1 MPAFAVENLSVA
13 FGAGRNT
20 RVALDRVS
28 FKVGAGELLVILG
41 PTGAGK
47 TTLLRA
53 LAGLQKPQGGKIFE
67 EGASGA
73 GGAEG
78 RTDISLL
85 PPHRRDAAMVFQNF
99 SLYPRMTVYGN
110 LAFPLRPKALGLAQ
124 TEIDARVAQAAGLL
138 GLTDKLERKPNEL
151 SGGELQRVAIGRAL
165 VRRPKLFL
173 LDEPLANLD
182 AKLRERMTVEIHRLQ
197 RALGAAMVYVTHDH
211 VEAMSLADRILVL
224 AGGRVLQAGHPED
237 IYRHPVDSQVAGMLG
252 HPAINL
258 FGAAEAARLGL
269 PDSGGKLSA
278 IRPESWRVTPDVA
291 GPAKVTVVEHLG
303 ARTALL
309 LDVQGI
315 GLRTVVAPSLRVKAG
330 DRLRLSV
337 DPSEILHLDR

>member
-1 MPAFAVENLSVA
+1 MPAFSVENLSVA
-13 FGAGRNT
+13 FGSGKQAR
-20 RVALDRVS
+20 RALDRVS
-28 FKVGAGELLVILG
+28 FKVNAGELLVVLG

-47 TTLLRA
+47 TTLLRT

-67 EGASGA
+67 D
-73 GGAEG
+73 GGTPET
-78 RTDISLL
+78 RQDISAL

-110 LAFPLRPKALGLAQ
+110 LSFPLRPKDLGLSQ
-124 TEIDARVAQAAGLL
+124 NDIDTRVGQAAAML
-138 GLTDKLERKPNEL
+138 GLSDKLERRPHQL
-151 SGGELQRVAIGRAL
+151 SGGELQRVALGRAL

-224 AGGRVLQAGHPED
+224 SGGRLLQAGHPED
-237 IYRHPVDSQVAGMLG
+237 VYRHPADSQVANMLG

-258 FGAAEAARLGL
+258 FNPEQAAKLGL
-269 PDSGGKLSA
+269 PEAPGKITA
-278 IRPESWRVTPDVA
+278 IRPESWRVTPDAA
-291 GPAKVTVVEHLG
+291 GPARIAVVEHLG
-303 ARTALL
+303 SRTALL
-309 LDVQGI
+309 LDVEGLS
-315 GLRTVVAPSLRVKAG
+315 LRTVVPPALRVKAG
-330 DRLRLSV
+330 DRLRLGI
-337 DPSEILHLDR
+337 DQADILHLDR